1 MLLTLFSLNT
11 LPIWWGGKLR
21 VGRDH
26 ISSFFRRCRD
36 GSTQSSKENHDK
48 QTGTITSYSGS
59 ILYGITCPMTA

>member
-11 LPIWWGGKLR
+11 KWGGKLR

-26 ISSFFRRCRD
+26 ISSFFRRYRD

-48 QTGTITSYSGS
+48 QTGTITSYPGS
-59 ILYGITCPMTA
+59 ILSGITCPMTA